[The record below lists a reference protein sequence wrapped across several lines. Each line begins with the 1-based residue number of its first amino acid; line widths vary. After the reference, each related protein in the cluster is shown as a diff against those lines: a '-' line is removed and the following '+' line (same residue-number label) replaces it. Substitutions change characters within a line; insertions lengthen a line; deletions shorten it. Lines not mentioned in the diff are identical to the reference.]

1 MKTPWILTAAL
12 LLAAC
17 RSGGMADV
25 AVNPDTHAPEQGSG
39 LTSQQ
44 LVHAKKFMA
53 ASANPLA
60 TEAGYEVLKQG
71 GSAIDAMI
79 AMQTTLSL
87 VEPQSSGLGGG
98 AFLVYWD
105 NQAKKLTTFDARET
119 APKAATPALF
129 LDKAGKPLEFMQ
141 AVVGGRSV
149 GTPGVPKLMEDVHKL
164 YGKLPWAGLFDYPVR
179 LA

>member
-12 LLAAC
+12 FLAAC

-39 LTSQQ
+39 LNAQQ
-44 LVHAKKFMA
+44 LVHAQKFMA

-98 AFLVYWD
+98 AGPVSRQSR
-105 NQAKKLTTFDARET
+105 QA
-119 APKAATPALF
+119 
-129 LDKAGKPLEFMQ
+129 AGIH
-141 AVVGGRSV
+141 AGGGGRPLGGHARCAQADGRCAQTLRQIAV
-149 GTPGVPKLMEDVHKL
+149 G
-164 YGKLPWAGLFDYPVR
+164 R
-179 LA
+179 LV